1 MNRRLL
7 TVLCLVTLIG
17 CHRATENNPPVSQ
30 PPPSAPVATET
41 PRQSAPSPTQAE
53 LHAAIKRNYEDVVTI
68 DDSRPMPFMIGDFNG
83 DSSEDIAV
91 VVKPRKLSDLNS
103 EYVNWILEDPHHLQ
117 QASMNVRK
125 NDLLLAV
132 IHGHKGEGWRHEF
145 ARQTYLLKN
154 VVGTDLETMSIKQ
167 LQSSGESRL
176 LPSLRGDVIREK
188 LKGSSGIIYWTG
200 GKYAWHPTG

>member
-7 TVLCLVTLIG
+7 TVFCLVMLTA
-17 CHRATENNPPVSQ
+17 CHRATENKTQVSQ
-30 PPPSAPVATET
+30 QPSSPIATET
-41 PRQSAPSPTQAE
+41 PRQSGSPPTQSE
-53 LHAAIKRNYEDVVTI
+53 LHAVIKKNYEDVVTI
-68 DDSRPMPFMIGDFNG
+68 DDSRPTPFIIGDFNG

-117 QASMNVRK
+117 QASINVRK

-154 VVGTDLETMSIKQ
+154 AVGTDLETMSIKQ
-167 LQSSGESRL
+167 LRSSGESRQ
-176 LPSLRGDVIREK
+176 LPSLRGDVIRER
-188 LKGSSGIIYWTG
+188 LNGSGGIIYWTG
-200 GKYAWHPTG
+200 GKYAWHPIG

>member
-7 TVLCLVTLIG
+7 IVFCLATLIA
-17 CHRATENNPPVSQ
+17 CHRATENKPSVSQ
-30 PPPSAPVATET
+30 LPSNPTATET
-41 PRQSAPSPTQAE
+41 PRQSGPQPTEAE
-53 LHAAIKRNYEDVVTI
+53 LLAAVKRNYEDVVTI
-68 DDSRPMPFMIGDFNG
+68 DDSRRTPFMIGDFNG

-145 ARQTYLLKN
+145 ARHTYLLTN
-154 VVGTDLETMSIKQ
+154 AVGTGLETISIKQ
-167 LQSSGESRL
+167 LRSSGESRL
-176 LPSLRGDVIREK
+176 LPPLRGDVIREK
-188 LKGSSGIIYWTG
+188 LKGSGGIIYWTG
-200 GKYAWHPTG
+200 GKYAWHPIR

>member
-1 MNRRLL
+1 MYKTLL
-7 TVLCLVTLIG
+7 MVLCLAVTTA
-17 CHRATENNPPVSQ
+17 CHRANENTSAVSQ
-30 PPPSAPVATET
+30 LPSYPVTTET
-41 PRQSAPSPTQAE
+41 PRQSGLPPTEAE
-53 LHAAIKRNYEDVVTI
+53 LRTVVKRNYEDVVTV
-68 DDSRPMPFMIGDFNG
+68 DDSRATPFILGDFNG

-91 VVKPRKLSDLNS
+91 VVKPRKLSSLNS

-117 QASMNVRK
+117 QASMSVGK

-154 VVGTDLETMSIKQ
+154 AVGNDLETMSIKQ
-167 LQSSGESRL
+167 LRSSAESRR
-176 LPSLRGDVIREK
+176 LPPLRGDVIREK
-188 LKGSSGIIYWTG
+188 LKGSGGIIYWTG

>member
-7 TVLCLVTLIG
+7 ILFCLAALSA
-17 CHRATENNPPVSQ
+17 CHRATESKPPVSQ
-30 PPPSAPVATET
+30 SPSHPIVTET
-41 PRQSAPSPTQAE
+41 RPQSAPPPTEAE
-53 LHAAIKRNYEDVVTI
+53 LRAVIKRNYEDVVTI
-68 DDSRPMPFMIGDFNG
+68 DDSRPTPFMIGDFNG

-91 VVKPRKLSDLNS
+91 VVKPRKLSDLQS

-117 QASMNVRK
+117 QASMTVSK

-154 VVGTDLETMSIKQ
+154 AVGTDWETMSIKQ
-167 LQSSGESRL
+167 LQSSGESRA
-176 LPSLRGDVIREK
+176 LPPLRGDVIREK

-200 GKYAWHPTG
+200 GKYAWHPIS

>member
-7 TVLCLVTLIG
+7 LVFCLATLIA
-17 CHRATENNPPVSQ
+17 CHRAIENKPPVGQ
-30 PPPSAPVATET
+30 MPSDPIATEM
-41 PRQSAPSPTQAE
+41 PRQSGPSPTEAE
-53 LHAAIKRNYEDVVTI
+53 LHAVVKRNYEDVVTI
-68 DDSRPMPFMIGDFNG
+68 DDSRPTPFIIGDFNG

-117 QASMNVRK
+117 QASINVRK

-154 VVGTDLETMSIKQ
+154 AVGTDLATMSITQ
-167 LQSSGESRL
+167 LRSSGESRL

-188 LKGSSGIIYWTG
+188 LQGSGGIIYWTG
-200 GKYAWHPTG
+200 GKYAWHPIG

>member
-7 TVLCLVTLIG
+7 IVFCLTMLIA
-17 CHRATENNPPVSQ
+17 CHRATENKPQVSQ
-30 PPPSAPVATET
+30 LPSSPVATET
-41 PRQSAPSPTQAE
+41 PRQSRPSATDAE
-53 LHAAIKRNYEDVVTI
+53 LRAVIKRNYEDVVTV
-68 DDSRPMPFMIGDFNG
+68 DDSSPTPFMIGDFNG

-91 VVKPRKLSDLNS
+91 VVRPQKLSDLNS

-117 QASMNVRK
+117 QASMNVSK

-132 IHGHKGEGWRHEF
+132 IHGHKSEGWRHEF

-154 VVGTDLETMSIKQ
+154 AVGTDLETMSLKQ
-167 LQSSGESRL
+167 LRSSGESRL
-176 LPSLRGDVIREK
+176 LPALKGDVIREK
-188 LKGSSGIIYWTG
+188 LNGSGGIIYWTG

>member
-7 TVLCLVTLIG
+7 LGLCLATLIG
-17 CHRATENNPPVSQ
+17 CHRATENKPPVSQ
-30 PPPSAPVATET
+30 LPSAPVVAET
-41 PRQSAPSPTQAE
+41 PRQAGPSPTQAD
-53 LHAAIKRNYEDVVTI
+53 LHAVIKKNFEDVVTV
-68 DDSRPMPFMIGDFNG
+68 DESRATPFMIGDFNG

-117 QASMNVRK
+117 QASVAVDK

-154 VVGTDLETMSIKQ
+154 VVGTDLETMSIKR
-167 LQSSGESRL
+167 LRSSGESRL

-188 LKGSSGIIYWTG
+188 LKGSGGIIYWTG
-200 GKYAWHPTG
+200 GKYAWHPVG